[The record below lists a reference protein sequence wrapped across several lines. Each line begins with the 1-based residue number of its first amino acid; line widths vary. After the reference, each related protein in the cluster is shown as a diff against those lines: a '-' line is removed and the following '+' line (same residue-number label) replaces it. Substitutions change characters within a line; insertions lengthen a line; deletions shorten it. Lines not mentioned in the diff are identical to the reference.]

1 MRVQANRNPTSSPN
15 SRRRA
20 ATTLRLPLPL
30 PLPLRLPIA
39 IGILVT
45 LGAACGSSSS
55 NRSAYNPAPVAVA
68 PAGGYGADTSESA
81 VSRFLDAAAAENYSG
96 MWAVFGTSQGAA
108 IERFGVAE
116 TESRMVVLS
125 RLLRHRSYEMRV
137 SNLAGLGPN
146 RVRYEVRMNGTRKGD
161 VMVPVVTV
169 PDADGRWYVEQLEAD
184 RLSGG

>member
-20 ATTLRLPLPL
+20 ATTLRLPLS
-30 PLPLRLPIA
+30 LPIA

>member
-1 MRVQANRNPTSSPN
+1 MRQQPQRTQVPSP
-15 SRRRA
+15 RVLVLGGLLA
-20 ATTLRLPLPL
+20 ALT
-30 PLPLRLPIA
+30 
-39 IGILVT
+39 V
-45 LGAACGSSSS
+45 AACGSG
-55 NRSAYNPAPVAVA
+55 SASANNPAPMAVA
-68 PAGGYGADTSESA
+68 PAGGYGAESSESA
-81 VSRFLDAAAAENYSG
+81 VSRFLDAAATENYPG

-125 RLLRHRSYEMRV
+125 RLLRHRDYEMRV

-169 PDADGRWYVEQLEAD
+169 PDARGRWYVEQLDAD

>member
-1 MRVQANRNPTSSPN
+1 MDQKQKRGRGLA
-15 SRRRA
+15 RRFSVLGGLLVA
-20 ATTLRLPLPL
+20 A
-30 PLPLRLPIA
+30 
-39 IGILVT
+39 
-45 LGAACGSSSS
+45 LGAACGSGGGSP
-55 NRSAYNPAPVAVA
+55 NNPAPVAVA
-68 PAGGYGADTSESA
+68 PAGGYGAESSESA
-81 VSRFLDAAAAENYSG
+81 VSRFLDAAAAENYAG

-108 IERFGVAE
+108 IERFGVVE

-125 RLLRHRSYEMRV
+125 RLLRHTDYEMRV

-169 PDADGRWYVEQLEAD
+169 PDGRGRWYVEQLDAG